1 MKRAEILDSAK
12 EIVTKDREEQYG
24 SPEDNFATIAEFW
37 TTYIKTKCVGPGT
50 DVNISPADVGTM
62 MILLK
67 TARIAG
73 GSEKSDYFDRIIN
86 KIKSMPDEQIEEMLI
101 KAGIEKA
108 DNFIDI
114 VGYAACAGELVSK
127 KNE

>member
-12 EIVTKDREEQYG
+12 EIVNKDREEQYG

-37 TTYIKTKCVGPGT
+37 TTYVKTKCVSLGT
-50 DVNISPADVGTM
+50 DVNISPAYVGDM

-67 TARIAG
+67 MARIAG
-73 GSEKSDYFDRIIN
+73 GSEK
-86 KIKSMPDEQIEEMLI
+86 
-101 KAGIEKA
+101 A

-114 VGYAACAGELVSK
+114 AGYSACAGELMSK

>member
-24 SPEDNFATIAEFW
+24 APEDNFATIAEFW
-37 TTYIKTKCVGPGT
+37 TTYIKTKCVSPEA
-50 DVNISPADVGTM
+50 DVNISPADVGAM
-62 MILLK
+62 MVLFK
-67 TARIAG
+67 TARIAS
-73 GSEKSDYFDRIIN
+73 GS
-86 KIKSMPDEQIEEMLI
+86 
-101 KAGIEKA
+101 EKA

-114 VGYAACAGELVSK
+114 AGYAACAGELMSK

>member
-24 SPEDNFATIAEFW
+24 APEDNFATIAEFW
-37 TTYIKTKCVGPGT
+37 TSYVKARCTSNNGLV
-50 DVNISPADVGTM
+50 DISPADVGAM

-73 GSEKSDYFDRIIN
+73 DS
-86 KIKSMPDEQIEEMLI
+86 
-101 KAGIEKA
+101 EKA
-108 DNFIDI
+108 DNYIDI
-114 VGYAACAGELVSK
+114 AGYAACAGELMSK

>member
-37 TTYIKTKCVGPGT
+37 TTYVKTRCVSPEA
-50 DVNISPADVGTM
+50 DVNISPADVGAM
-62 MILLK
+62 MVLHK

-73 GSEKSDYFDRIIN
+73 GSEK
-86 KIKSMPDEQIEEMLI
+86 
-101 KAGIEKA
+101 A
-108 DNFIDI
+108 DTFIDI
-114 VGYAACAGELVSK
+114 AGYAACAGELMSK
-127 KNE
+127 RTSK

>member
-1 MKRAEILDSAK
+1 MKRAETLDSAK

-37 TTYIKTKCVGPGT
+37 TTYIKTKCVSPGT

-73 GSEKSDYFDRIIN
+73 GSEK
-86 KIKSMPDEQIEEMLI
+86 
-101 KAGIEKA
+101 A

-114 VGYAACAGELVSK
+114 AGYAACAGELMSK
-127 KNE
+127 KTSK

>member
-24 SPEDNFATIAEFW
+24 APEDNFATIAEFW
-37 TTYIKTKCVGPGT
+37 TTYIKTKCVSPGT
-50 DVNISPADVGTM
+50 DINISPADVGAM

-73 GSEKSDYFDRIIN
+73 GT
-86 KIKSMPDEQIEEMLI
+86 
-101 KAGIEKA
+101 EKA

-114 VGYAACAGELVSK
+114 AGYAACAGELVSK

>member
-37 TTYIKTKCVGPGT
+37 TTYVKTRCVSPEA
-50 DVNISPADVGTM
+50 DVNISPADVGAM

-73 GSEKSDYFDRIIN
+73 GSEK
-86 KIKSMPDEQIEEMLI
+86 
-101 KAGIEKA
+101 A
-108 DNFIDI
+108 DNFKDI
-114 VGYAACAGELVSK
+114 AGYAACAGELMSK